1 MRLCWTLA
9 ACLLCSLL
17 LGCQKSASD
26 NGMDKNID
34 AELVK
39 TLNNIGVENAII
51 TQHTIYPYHF
61 VTDGE
66 QLNDLGR
73 RDLAVLAK
81 HFTENAG
88 TLNVRRGPTPAALY
102 EARVAQVVQGLKQA
116 GVDTARVTVSDE
128 MPGGTGMPSERVVTI
143 LRQPSQGATI
153 TGSNRTTMTGTT
165 RR

>member
-1 MRLCWTLA
+1 MRLCWTIA
-9 ACLLCSLL
+9 ACLLCSLF
-17 LGCQKSASD
+17 LGCQKSVSD
-26 NGMDKNID
+26 NGADKNID
-34 AELVK
+34 AELVR

-66 QLNDLGR
+66 PLNELGR
-73 RDLAVLAK
+73 RDLAVLAR

-88 TLNVRRGPTPAALY
+88 VLNVRRGQEPAALY
-102 EARVAQVVQGLKQA
+102 EARVAQVVQNLKKA
-116 GVDTARVTVSDE
+116 GVDTGRLKVSDE

-143 LRQPSQGATI
+143 LRLAPQGASI
-153 TGSNRTTMTGTT
+153 AGSNRTTMGTS